1 MVSARFSLSFWK
13 TAPWFHWHSEE
24 LKWKVSQQLQ
34 DPAGQSTGPLGVFW
48 SSHIS
53 PGHFQGPGTMR
64 VLVLGHNLWSG
75 LWYATVSD
83 GGTRS
88 VSFLPGTL
96 ETSVHREEEEEQVRQ
111 VTSQPKNIKITL
123 NILLMGHFIGI
134 STWATWWVT
143 ETHKWNVSNFKKHY
157 LLLSSLLIKWCQFK
171 LKYFLKNVGGSPR
184 DTSCWKK
191 TKWTPENKVLLER
204 NVFNP
209 WLTNVPNGFLTP
221 LNAMAKS

>member
-96 ETSVHREEEEEQVRQ
+96 ETSAHREEEEEQVRQ
-111 VTSQPKNIKITL
+111 ATSQPKNIKITL
-123 NILLMGHFIGI
+123 NILLTGHFIGI

-143 ETHKWNVSNFKKHY
+143 ETHKWNVSNFKEHY
-157 LLLSSLLIKWCQFK
+157 LLLSSLL
-171 LKYFLKNVGGSPR
+171 
-184 DTSCWKK
+184 
-191 TKWTPENKVLLER
+191 
-204 NVFNP
+204 
-209 WLTNVPNGFLTP
+209 
-221 LNAMAKS
+221 LNDADSNSNIF